1 MGKHQQG
8 MLHPQ
13 RIPEEKVK
21 VKAAGSPT
29 LLPAAVA
36 PEVPLQ
42 SMQSLEQR
50 QGPVVLGGLDQTHS
64 QQHGIE
70 VRRLAG
76 RPSHRGGFQQRRPL
90 KPKGFRGPVGQQPL
104 KARAHSLE
112 GLQRRSHR
120 TREIGTESD
129 RQAPGLISETGA
141 HAENLETFMVS
152 GGVAATAGVVSSA
165 AQDQAARAFPL
176 AAITGHGTLK
186 LALLLAA
193 VDPGLGGV
201 IIAGGRGTGKSVLAR
216 GLHALL
222 PPIDVLDIE
231 GTAGRNLDPQR
242 PDEWDEVARK
252 TVADRGDAAGELPT
266 RVLPAPFVQIP
277 LGITEDRL
285 VGAVDV
291 AASLSSGSAVFQPG
305 LLAEA
310 HRGVLYVDELNLLDD
325 GIVNL
330 MLAAVGSGE
339 NQVEREGLSL
349 SHPCRPLLI
358 ATYNPEEG
366 AVRDHLLDRFAI
378 ALSADQLVSTEQR
391 VEITEAV
398 LSHGQ
403 CSRSFAEKWGEE
415 TEALATQLLLAR
427 QWLPDVRIS
436 GEQVEYLVTEA
447 IRGGVEGHRS
457 ELYAVRV
464 AKAHAALSGRD
475 RVEADDLQ
483 VAVRL
488 VIAPRAL
495 QLPPQ
500 DEQMEP
506 PPPQDQQPPPPPES
520 GEQNAEDQPPPPEPP
535 EDSGDDAD
543 NPPEDNSDQDADEGN
558 DDDSEDDQAPP
569 SVPEEFML
577 DPEAVAI
584 DPDLLLFS
592 SAKAKS
598 GNSGSRSVVLSD
610 SRGRYV
616 KPILPRGPVRR
627 IAVDATLRAA
637 APYQKPRRARQ
648 PDRKV
653 IVEESDLRAKLL
665 QRQSGALVIFLVDA
679 SGSMA
684 LNRMQSAKGA
694 VIRLLTEAYENR
706 DEVALIP
713 FRGDQAEVLLPPT
726 RSITAARRRLESMPC
741 GGGSPLAHGLTQAAR
756 VGANALATGDLG
768 QVVVVAITD
777 GRGNVP
783 LSTSLG
789 QPILDGEEKPD
800 LKQEV
805 LDVAAR
811 YRMLGIKLLVID
823 TERKFIGS
831 GMGKDLAESAGG
843 KYVQLPKAS
852 DQAIAAI
859 AMDAINA
866 V

>member
-1 MGKHQQG
+1 M
-8 MLHPQ
+8 
-13 RIPEEKVK
+13 
-21 VKAAGSPT
+21 
-29 LLPAAVA
+29 VA
-36 PEVPLQ
+36 SGEVAK
-42 SMQSLEQR
+42 
-50 QGPVVLGGLDQTHS
+50 D
-64 QQHGIE
+64 
-70 VRRLAG
+70 
-76 RPSHRGGFQQRRPL
+76 
-90 KPKGFRGPVGQQPL
+90 
-104 KARAHSLE
+104 
-112 GLQRRSHR
+112 
-120 TREIGTESD
+120 
-129 RQAPGLISETGA
+129 
-141 HAENLETFMVS
+141 
-152 GGVAATAGVVSSA
+152 
-165 AQDQAARAFPL
+165 DQAIRAFPL

-222 PPIDVLDIE
+222 PPIDIIDQE
-231 GTAGRNLDPQR
+231 AAGLSRLPGCNLDPEETQNF
-242 PDEWDEVARK
+242 DEHQQAP
-252 TVADRGDAAGELPT
+252 PT
-266 RVLPAPFVQIP
+266 KVIPAPFIQIP
-277 LGITEDRL
+277 LGVSEDRL

-291 AASLSSGSAVFQPG
+291 TASLASGSAVFQPG

-310 HRGVLYVDELNLLDD
+310 HRGVLYVDELNLLDE
-325 GIVNL
+325 GIINL
-330 MLAAVGSGE
+330 LLASVGSGE

-366 AVRDHLLDRFAI
+366 AIRDHLLDRFAI
-378 ALSADQLVSTEQR
+378 VLSANQVLSTEQR
-391 VEITEAV
+391 VQITETA

-403 CSRSFAEKWGEE
+403 CSRSFSDQWSEE
-415 TEALATQLLLAR
+415 TDALATQLLIAR
-427 QWLPDVRIS
+427 QWLPDVQIS
-436 GEQVEYLVTEA
+436 TEQIEYLVNEA

-457 ELYAVRV
+457 ELYAVRA

-475 RVEADDLQ
+475 KVDADDLQ
-483 VAVRL
+483 VAVML
-488 VIAPRAL
+488 VIVPRAS
-495 QLPPQ
+495 QLPPPEQ
-500 DEQMEP
+500 QMEP
-506 PPPQDQQPPPPPES
+506 PPPQDQQQPEGS
-520 GEQNAEDQPPPPEPP
+520 GEDNEQDSTD
-535 EDSGDDAD
+535 EDSEEQESEDSSDD
-543 NPPEDNSDQDADEGN
+543 
-558 DDDSEDDQAPP
+558 DDDSPEEQAPP

-577 DPEAVAI
+577 DPEAVAL
-584 DPDLLLFS
+584 DPDLLLFN
-592 SAKAKS
+592 SAKSKS

-610 SRGRYV
+610 NRGRYV
-616 KPILPRGPVRR
+616 KPMLPRGPVRR

-637 APYQKPRRARQ
+637 APYQKARRARQ
-648 PDRKV
+648 PERVV

-665 QRQSGALVIFLVDA
+665 QRQAGALVIFLVDA

-713 FRGDQAEVLLPPT
+713 FRGDKADVLLPPT

-756 VGANALATGDLG
+756 VGANALATSDLG

-777 GRGNVP
+777 GRGTVP
-783 LSTSLG
+783 LSRSLG
-789 QPILDGEEKPD
+789 QPVLEGEVKSD

-831 GMGKDLAESAGG
+831 GMGKDLAEAAGG

-852 DQAIAAI
+852 DQAIAAV
-859 AMDAINA
+859 AMDALNA

>member
-1 MGKHQQG
+1 M
-8 MLHPQ
+8 
-13 RIPEEKVK
+13 
-21 VKAAGSPT
+21 
-29 LLPAAVA
+29 VA
-36 PEVPLQ
+36 
-42 SMQSLEQR
+42 S
-50 QGPVVLGGLDQTHS
+50 
-64 QQHGIE
+64 
-70 VRRLAG
+70 
-76 RPSHRGGFQQRRPL
+76 
-90 KPKGFRGPVGQQPL
+90 
-104 KARAHSLE
+104 
-112 GLQRRSHR
+112 
-120 TREIGTESD
+120 
-129 RQAPGLISETGA
+129 
-141 HAENLETFMVS
+141 
-152 GGVAATAGVVSSA
+152 GVAIKD
-165 AQDQAARAFPL
+165 DQATRAFPL

-201 IIAGGRGTGKSVLAR
+201 VIAGGRGTGKSVLAR

-222 PPIDVLDIE
+222 PPIDVLDAE
-231 GTAGRNLDPQR
+231 GGVGRNLDPQN
-242 PDEWDEVARK
+242 PEEWDDATREQISGEAPS
-252 TVADRGDAAGELPT
+252 TVI
-266 RVLPAPFVQIP
+266 PAPFVQIP

-305 LLAEA
+305 LLADA

-339 NQVEREGLSL
+339 NRVEREGLSL

-366 AVRDHLLDRFAI
+366 NVRDHLLDRFAI
-378 ALSADQLVSTEQR
+378 ALSANQLVSTEQR
-391 VEITEAV
+391 VEITNAV
-398 LSHGQ
+398 ISHGQ
-403 CSRSFAEKWGEE
+403 CSRSFAEKWSEE
-415 TEALATQLLLAR
+415 TDALATQLLLAR
-427 QWLPDVRIS
+427 QWLPDVQIS
-436 GEQVEYLVTEA
+436 GEQIEYLVTEA

-475 RVEADDLQ
+475 RVEAEDLQ
-483 VAVRL
+483 VAVAL
-488 VIAPRAL
+488 VIAPRAS
-495 QLPPQ
+495 QMPPPDQ
-500 DEQMEP
+500 QMEP
-506 PPPQDQQPPPPPES
+506 PPPQDQEPPPPPQDQGDQQQENPPPPPEGS
-520 GEQNAEDQPPPPEPP
+520 GEEES
-535 EDSGDDAD
+535 E
-543 NPPEDNSDQDADEGN
+543 PPEDNSEDDNTDDDEG
-558 DDDSEDDQAPP
+558 DGEEDQAPP
-569 SVPEEFML
+569 AVPEEFML
-577 DPEAVAI
+577 DPEAIEV
-584 DPDLLLFS
+584 DPDLLLFNA
-592 SAKAKS
+592 AKSKS

-616 KPILPRGPVRR
+616 KPMLPRGPVRR

-637 APYQKPRRARQ
+637 APYQKIRRERE
-648 PDRKV
+648 PGRSV
-653 IVEESDLRAKLL
+653 IVEEGDLRAKLL
-665 QRQSGALVIFLVDA
+665 QRKAGALVVFLVDA

-789 QPILDGEEKPD
+789 QPELEGEEKPD

-831 GMGKDLAESAGG
+831 GMGKDLAEAAGG

-852 DQAIAAI
+852 DQAIAAV
-859 AMDAINA
+859 AMDAISNI
-866 V
+866 

>member
-1 MGKHQQG
+1 M
-8 MLHPQ
+8 
-13 RIPEEKVK
+13 
-21 VKAAGSPT
+21 
-29 LLPAAVA
+29 
-36 PEVPLQ
+36 
-42 SMQSLEQR
+42 
-50 QGPVVLGGLDQTHS
+50 
-64 QQHGIE
+64 
-70 VRRLAG
+70 
-76 RPSHRGGFQQRRPL
+76 
-90 KPKGFRGPVGQQPL
+90 
-104 KARAHSLE
+104 
-112 GLQRRSHR
+112 
-120 TREIGTESD
+120 
-129 RQAPGLISETGA
+129 
-141 HAENLETFMVS
+141 
-152 GGVAATAGVVSSA
+152 
-165 AQDQAARAFPL
+165 
-176 AAITGHGTLK
+176 
-186 LALLLAA
+186 LAA

-222 PPIDVLDIE
+222 PPIEVLDVE
-231 GTAGRNLDPQR
+231 GGDGPQSHGRNLDPTR
-242 PDEWDEVARK
+242 PDDWDANARRRI
-252 TVADRGDAAGELPT
+252 TALGGDPDNTSSDALMPT
-266 RVLPAPFVQIP
+266 RVIPAPFVQVP
-277 LGITEDRL
+277 LGVTEDRL
-285 VGAVDV
+285 VGSVDV
-291 AASLSSGSAVFQPG
+291 TASLASGNAVFQPG

-330 MLAAVGSGE
+330 LLAAVGSGV

-366 AVRDHLLDRFAI
+366 TVRDHLLDRFAI
-378 ALSADQLVSTEQR
+378 ALSANQLVSTEQR

-398 LSHGQ
+398 LAHGQ
-403 CSRSFAEKWGEE
+403 CSRSFAERWREE
-415 TEALATQLLLAR
+415 TDALATQLLLAR
-427 QWLPDVRIS
+427 QWLPDVQIS
-436 GEQVEYLVTEA
+436 SEQIEYLVTEA

-483 VAVRL
+483 VAVAL
-488 VIAPRAL
+488 VIAPRAS
-495 QLPPQ
+495 QLPPPDQ
-500 DEQMEP
+500 QMEP
-506 PPPQDQQPPPPPES
+506 PPPPEQPQDQSPPPPEA
-520 GEQNAEDQPPPPEPP
+520 GDQNPENQPPPPEGSGEDESDPP
-535 EDSGDDAD
+535 EDDSSDDND
-543 NPPEDNSDQDADEGN
+543 PDQDDSPED
-558 DDDSEDDQAPP
+558 DSPDDQAPP

-584 DPDLLLFS
+584 DPELLLFG
-592 SAKAKS
+592 AAKS
-598 GNSGSRSVVLSD
+598 QSGSSGSRSVVFSD

-616 KPILPRGPVRR
+616 KPMLPRGPVRR

-637 APYQKPRRARQ
+637 APYQKARRARQ
-648 PDRKV
+648 PERTV
-653 IVEESDLRAKLL
+653 IVEEADLRAKLL
-665 QRQSGALVIFLVDA
+665 QRKAGALVIFLVDA

-789 QPILDGEEKPD
+789 QPQLEGEEKPD

-805 LDVAAR
+805 LDVASR
-811 YRMLGIKLLVID
+811 YRLLGIKLLVID

-831 GMGKDLAESAGG
+831 GMGKDLAEAAGG

-859 AMDAINA
+859 AMEAINS

>member
-1 MGKHQQG
+1 M
-8 MLHPQ
+8 
-13 RIPEEKVK
+13 
-21 VKAAGSPT
+21 
-29 LLPAAVA
+29 VA
-36 PEVPLQ
+36 
-42 SMQSLEQR
+42 S
-50 QGPVVLGGLDQTHS
+50 
-64 QQHGIE
+64 
-70 VRRLAG
+70 
-76 RPSHRGGFQQRRPL
+76 
-90 KPKGFRGPVGQQPL
+90 
-104 KARAHSLE
+104 
-112 GLQRRSHR
+112 
-120 TREIGTESD
+120 
-129 RQAPGLISETGA
+129 
-141 HAENLETFMVS
+141 
-152 GGVAATAGVVSSA
+152 GVAIKD
-165 AQDQAARAFPL
+165 DQATRAFPL
-176 AAITGHGTLK
+176 AAITGHGIIK
-186 LALLLAA
+186 VALLLAA

-201 IIAGGRGTGKSVLAR
+201 VIAGGRGTGKSVLAR

-222 PPIDVLDIE
+222 PPIDVLDSE
-231 GTAGRNLDPQR
+231 VGVGRNLDPHN
-242 PDEWDEVARK
+242 PDEWD
-252 TVADRGDAAGELPT
+252 DATRESINGEAPSI
-266 RVLPAPFVQIP
+266 VIPAPFVQIP

-291 AASLSSGSAVFQPG
+291 AASLSSGNAVFQPG
-305 LLAEA
+305 LLADA

-339 NQVEREGLSL
+339 NRVEREGLSL

-366 AVRDHLLDRFAI
+366 NVRDHLLDRFAI
-378 ALSADQLVSTEQR
+378 VLSANQLVSTEQR
-391 VEITEAV
+391 VEITNAV
-398 LSHGQ
+398 ISHGQ

-415 TEALATQLLLAR
+415 TDALATQLLLAR
-427 QWLPDVRIS
+427 QWLPDVQIS
-436 GEQVEYLVTEA
+436 GEQIEYLVTEA
-447 IRGGVEGHRS
+447 IRGRVEGHRS

-475 RVEADDLQ
+475 QVEADDLQ
-483 VAVRL
+483 VAVAL
-488 VIAPRAL
+488 VIAPRAS
-495 QLPPQ
+495 QMPPPDQ
-500 DEQMEP
+500 QMEP
-506 PPPQDQQPPPPPES
+506 PPPQDQEPPPPPQDQGDEQQENPPPPPEGS
-520 GEQNAEDQPPPPEPP
+520 DDEQNDT
-535 EDSGDDAD
+535 
-543 NPPEDNSDQDADEGN
+543 PEDNSDDDESDG
-558 DDDSEDDQAPP
+558 EEDQAPP
-569 SVPEEFML
+569 AVPEEFML
-577 DPEAVAI
+577 DPEAIEV
-584 DPDLLLFS
+584 DPDLLLFNA
-592 SAKAKS
+592 AKAKS

-637 APYQKPRRARQ
+637 APYQKIRRERE
-648 PDRKV
+648 PGRSV
-653 IVEESDLRAKLL
+653 IVEEGDLRAKLL
-665 QRQSGALVIFLVDA
+665 QRKAGALVVFLVDA

-713 FRGDQAEVLLPPT
+713 FRGDQADVLLPPT

-789 QPILDGEEKPD
+789 RPELEGEEKPD

-805 LDVAAR
+805 LDVAGR

-831 GMGKDLAESAGG
+831 GMGKDLAEAAGG

-852 DQAIAAI
+852 DQAIAAV
-859 AMDAINA
+859 AMDAISSI
-866 V
+866 

>member
-1 MGKHQQG
+1 M
-8 MLHPQ
+8 
-13 RIPEEKVK
+13 
-21 VKAAGSPT
+21 
-29 LLPAAVA
+29 VA
-36 PEVPLQ
+36 
-42 SMQSLEQR
+42 S
-50 QGPVVLGGLDQTHS
+50 
-64 QQHGIE
+64 
-70 VRRLAG
+70 
-76 RPSHRGGFQQRRPL
+76 
-90 KPKGFRGPVGQQPL
+90 
-104 KARAHSLE
+104 
-112 GLQRRSHR
+112 
-120 TREIGTESD
+120 
-129 RQAPGLISETGA
+129 
-141 HAENLETFMVS
+141 
-152 GGVAATAGVVSSA
+152 GVAVTDDRAT
-165 AQDQAARAFPL
+165 RAFPL

-201 IIAGGRGTGKSVLAR
+201 VIAGGRGTGKSVLAR

-222 PPIDVLDIE
+222 PPIDILDVDN
-231 GTAGRNLDPQR
+231 GVGRNLDPLN
-242 PDEWDEVARK
+242 PEEWNAAIREQIS
-252 TVADRGDAAGELPT
+252 GDAPS
-266 RVLPAPFVQIP
+266 RVIPAPFVQIP

-291 AASLSSGSAVFQPG
+291 AASLASGSAIFQPG
-305 LLAEA
+305 LLADA

-339 NQVEREGLSL
+339 NRVEREGLSL

-366 AVRDHLLDRFAI
+366 NVRDHLLDRFAI
-378 ALSADQLVSTEQR
+378 ALSANQLVSTEQR
-391 VEITEAV
+391 VEITNAV
-398 LSHGQ
+398 ISHGQ
-403 CSRSFAEKWGEE
+403 CSRSFAETWREE
-415 TEALATQLLLAR
+415 TDALSTQLLLAR
-427 QWLPDVRIS
+427 QWLPDVQIS
-436 GEQVEYLVTEA
+436 REQIEYLVTEA

-464 AKAHAALSGRD
+464 ARAHAALSGRD
-475 RVEADDLQ
+475 KVEADDLQ
-483 VAVRL
+483 VAVAL
-488 VIAPRAL
+488 VIAPRAS
-495 QLPPQ
+495 QMPPPDQ
-500 DEQMEP
+500 QMEP
-506 PPPQDQQPPPPPES
+506 PPPQDQEPPPPPQGDQQNEQDNPPPPPPEGS
-520 GEQNAEDQPPPPEPP
+520 
-535 EDSGDDAD
+535 D
-543 NPPEDNSDQDADEGN
+543 NEENDPPEDNSEDDSTDDDEG
-558 DDDSEDDQAPP
+558 DGEEDQTPP
-569 SVPEEFML
+569 AVPEEFML
-577 DPEAVAI
+577 DPEAIDV
-584 DPDLLLFS
+584 DPDLLLFNA
-592 SAKAKS
+592 AKAKS

-616 KPILPRGPVRR
+616 KPMLPRGPVRR

-637 APYQKPRRARQ
+637 APYQKIRRERE
-648 PDRKV
+648 PGRTV
-653 IVEESDLRAKLL
+653 IVEEGDLRAKLL
-665 QRQSGALVIFLVDA
+665 QRKAGALVVFLVDA

-789 QPILDGEEKPD
+789 QPALEGEEKPD

-831 GMGKDLAESAGG
+831 GMGKDLAEAAGG

-852 DQAIAAI
+852 DQAIAAV
-859 AMDAINA
+859 AMDAINTI
-866 V
+866 

>member
-1 MGKHQQG
+1 M
-8 MLHPQ
+8 
-13 RIPEEKVK
+13 
-21 VKAAGSPT
+21 
-29 LLPAAVA
+29 VA
-36 PEVPLQ
+36 
-42 SMQSLEQR
+42 S
-50 QGPVVLGGLDQTHS
+50 
-64 QQHGIE
+64 
-70 VRRLAG
+70 
-76 RPSHRGGFQQRRPL
+76 
-90 KPKGFRGPVGQQPL
+90 
-104 KARAHSLE
+104 
-112 GLQRRSHR
+112 
-120 TREIGTESD
+120 
-129 RQAPGLISETGA
+129 
-141 HAENLETFMVS
+141 
-152 GGVAATAGVVSSA
+152 GVAATDDRAT
-165 AQDQAARAFPL
+165 RAFPL

-201 IIAGGRGTGKSVLAR
+201 VIAGGRGTGKSVLAR

-222 PPIDVLDIE
+222 PPIDILDV
-231 GTAGRNLDPQR
+231 TSSVGRNLDPQT
-242 PDEWDEVARK
+242 PEEWDPATR
-252 TVADRGDAAGELPT
+252 AQIDGEAPSK
-266 RVLPAPFVQIP
+266 VIPAPFVQIP

-291 AASLSSGSAVFQPG
+291 AASLASGSSVFQPG
-305 LLAEA
+305 LLADA

-339 NQVEREGLSL
+339 NRVEREGLSL

-366 AVRDHLLDRFAI
+366 NVRDHLLDRFAI
-378 ALSADQLVSTEQR
+378 ALSANQLVTTEQR
-391 VEITEAV
+391 VEITNAV
-398 LSHGQ
+398 LNHGQ
-403 CSRSFAEKWGEE
+403 CSRTFAETWAEE
-415 TEALATQLLLAR
+415 TDALATQLLLAR
-427 QWLPDVRIS
+427 QWLPDVKIS
-436 GEQVEYLVTEA
+436 REQIQYLVNEA

-464 AKAHAALSGRD
+464 ARANAALSGRD

-483 VAVRL
+483 VAVAL
-488 VIAPRAL
+488 VIAPRAS
-495 QLPPQ
+495 QLPPPDQ
-500 DEQMEP
+500 QMEP
-506 PPPQDQQPPPPPES
+506 PPPQDQEPPPPPE
-520 GEQNAEDQPPPPEPP
+520 GETPPEDEQEPP
-535 EDSGDDAD
+535 EDR
-543 NPPEDNSDQDADEGN
+543 
-558 DDDSEDDQAPP
+558 DDSDDEPDNDEEDTPEDQAPP
-569 SVPEEFML
+569 SIPEEFML

-584 DPDLLLFS
+584 DPDLLLFN
-592 SAKAKS
+592 AAKS
-598 GNSGSRSVVLSD
+598 KSGSSGSRSMVMSD

-616 KPILPRGPVRR
+616 KPMLPRGPVRR

-637 APYQKPRRARQ
+637 APHQKVRRERQ
-648 PDRKV
+648 PERTV

-665 QRQSGALVIFLVDA
+665 QRKAGALVVFLVDA

-756 VGANALATGDLG
+756 VGANALATGDLS

-789 QPILDGEEKPD
+789 QPELEGEDKPD

-805 LDVAAR
+805 LDVATR

-831 GMGKDLAESAGG
+831 GMGKDLAEAAGG

-852 DQAIAAI
+852 DQAIAAV
-859 AMDAINA
+859 AMDAISTI
-866 V
+866 

>member
-1 MGKHQQG
+1 M
-8 MLHPQ
+8 
-13 RIPEEKVK
+13 
-21 VKAAGSPT
+21 
-29 LLPAAVA
+29 VA
-36 PEVPLQ
+36 
-42 SMQSLEQR
+42 S
-50 QGPVVLGGLDQTHS
+50 
-64 QQHGIE
+64 
-70 VRRLAG
+70 
-76 RPSHRGGFQQRRPL
+76 
-90 KPKGFRGPVGQQPL
+90 
-104 KARAHSLE
+104 
-112 GLQRRSHR
+112 
-120 TREIGTESD
+120 
-129 RQAPGLISETGA
+129 
-141 HAENLETFMVS
+141 
-152 GGVAATAGVVSSA
+152 GVASTA
-165 AQDQAARAFPL
+165 AQDQANRAFPL

-186 LALLLAA
+186 LALMLAA

-222 PPIDVLDIE
+222 PPIEVLDVE
-231 GTAGRNLDPQR
+231 GGDGPQSHGRNLDPTR
-242 PDEWDEVARK
+242 PDDWDANARRRI
-252 TVADRGDAAGELPT
+252 TALGGDPDNRSSDALMPT
-266 RVLPAPFVQIP
+266 RVIPAPFVQVP
-277 LGITEDRL
+277 LGVTEDRL
-285 VGAVDV
+285 VGSVDV
-291 AASLSSGSAVFQPG
+291 TASLAGGNAVFQPG

-330 MLAAVGSGE
+330 LLAAVGSGV

-366 AVRDHLLDRFAI
+366 TVRDHLLDRFAI
-378 ALSADQLVSTEQR
+378 ALSANQLVSTEQR

-398 LSHGQ
+398 LAHGQ
-403 CSRSFAEKWGEE
+403 CSRSFAERWREE
-415 TEALATQLLLAR
+415 TDALATQLLLAR
-427 QWLPDVRIS
+427 QWLPDVQIS
-436 GEQVEYLVTEA
+436 SEQIAYLVTEA

-483 VAVRL
+483 VAVAL
-488 VIAPRAL
+488 VIAPRAS
-495 QLPPQ
+495 QLPPPDQ
-500 DEQMEP
+500 QMEP
-506 PPPQDQQPPPPPES
+506 PPPPEQPQDQSPPPPEA
-520 GEQNAEDQPPPPEPP
+520 GDQNPENQPPPPEGSGEDESEPP
-535 EDSGDDAD
+535 
-543 NPPEDNSDQDADEGN
+543 
-558 DDDSEDDQAPP
+558 DDDSSDDNDPDQDESPEEDSPDDQAPP

-584 DPDLLLFS
+584 DPDLLLFN
-592 SAKAKS
+592 AAKS
-598 GNSGSRSVVLSD
+598 KSGSSGSRSVVFSD

-616 KPILPRGPVRR
+616 KPMLPRGPVRR

-637 APYQKPRRARQ
+637 APYQKTRRARQ
-648 PDRKV
+648 PERTV
-653 IVEESDLRAKLL
+653 IVEEADLRAKLL
-665 QRQSGALVIFLVDA
+665 QRKAGALVIFLVDA

-789 QPILDGEEKPD
+789 QPQLEGEEKPD

-805 LDVAAR
+805 LDVASR
-811 YRMLGIKLLVID
+811 YRLLGIKLLVID

-831 GMGKDLAESAGG
+831 GMGKDLAEAAGG

-859 AMDAINA
+859 AMEAINS

>member
-1 MGKHQQG
+1 MVASGVTSNG
-8 MLHPQ
+8 V
-13 RIPEEKVK
+13 IST
-21 VKAAGSPT
+21 AA
-29 LLPAAVA
+29 
-36 PEVPLQ
+36 
-42 SMQSLEQR
+42 
-50 QGPVVLGGLDQTHS
+50 LDQAS
-64 QQHGIE
+64 
-70 VRRLAG
+70 
-76 RPSHRGGFQQRRPL
+76 
-90 KPKGFRGPVGQQPL
+90 
-104 KARAHSLE
+104 
-112 GLQRRSHR
+112 RS
-120 TREIGTESD
+120 
-129 RQAPGLISETGA
+129 
-141 HAENLETFMVS
+141 
-152 GGVAATAGVVSSA
+152 
-165 AQDQAARAFPL
+165 FPL

-222 PPIDVLDIE
+222 PPIDIVDLE
-231 GTAGRNLDPQR
+231 AAGETKLPGRNLDPQSAQDWGER
-242 PDEWDEVARK
+242 PQDP
-252 TVADRGDAAGELPT
+252 PT
-266 RVLPAPFVQIP
+266 MVIPAPFIQIP
-277 LGITEDRL
+277 LGVTEDRL
-285 VGAVDV
+285 VGSVDV
-291 AASLSSGSAVFQPG
+291 TASLASGSPVFQPG

-325 GIVNL
+325 GIINL
-330 MLAAVGSGE
+330 LLAAVGSGE

-366 AVRDHLLDRFAI
+366 AIRDHLLDRFAI
-378 ALSADQLVSTEQR
+378 VLSANQIVSTEQR
-391 VEITEAV
+391 VEITNAV
-398 LSHGQ
+398 LAHGQ
-403 CSRSFAEKWGEE
+403 CSRSFSEKWSEE
-415 TEALATQLLLAR
+415 TDALATQLLLAR
-427 QWLPDVRIS
+427 QWLPDVKVS
-436 GEQVEYLVTEA
+436 SEQIKYLVTEA

-457 ELYAVRV
+457 ELYAVRA

-475 RVEADDLQ
+475 QVEAEDLQ
-483 VAVRL
+483 VAVAL
-488 VIAPRAL
+488 VIAPRAS
-495 QLPPQ
+495 QMPPPEQ
-500 DEQMEP
+500 QMEP
-506 PPPQDQQPPPPPES
+506 PPPQEQQPPQDQEPPPPPEGS
-520 GEQNAEDQPPPPEPP
+520 GEEDEP
-535 EDSGDDAD
+535 DSEEQES
-543 NPPEDNSDQDADEGN
+543 EDNSDEDE
-558 DDDSEDDQAPP
+558 DDSPEEQAPP

-584 DPDLLLFS
+584 DPDLLLFNA
-592 SAKAKS
+592 AKSKS

-616 KPILPRGPVRR
+616 KPMLPRGPVRR

-637 APYQKPRRARQ
+637 APYQKARRARQ
-648 PDRKV
+648 PDRVV

-665 QRQSGALVIFLVDA
+665 QRQAGALVIFLVDA

-789 QPILDGEEKPD
+789 QPVLEGEDKPD

-805 LDVAAR
+805 LDVASR
-811 YRMLGIKLLVID
+811 YRMLGLKLLVID

-831 GMGKDLAESAGG
+831 GMGKDLAEAAGG

-852 DQAIAAI
+852 DQAIAAV
-859 AMDAINA
+859 AMDALNT

>member
-1 MGKHQQG
+1 M
-8 MLHPQ
+8 
-13 RIPEEKVK
+13 
-21 VKAAGSPT
+21 
-29 LLPAAVA
+29 VA
-36 PEVPLQ
+36 
-42 SMQSLEQR
+42 
-50 QGPVVLGGLDQTHS
+50 T
-64 QQHGIE
+64 
-70 VRRLAG
+70 
-76 RPSHRGGFQQRRPL
+76 
-90 KPKGFRGPVGQQPL
+90 
-104 KARAHSLE
+104 
-112 GLQRRSHR
+112 
-120 TREIGTESD
+120 
-129 RQAPGLISETGA
+129 
-141 HAENLETFMVS
+141 
-152 GGVAATAGVVSSA
+152 GVAVRD
-165 AQDQAARAFPL
+165 DQAIRAFPL

-201 IIAGGRGTGKSVLAR
+201 VIAGGRGTGKSVLAR

-222 PPIDVLDIE
+222 PPIDILDIE
-231 GTAGRNLDPQR
+231 GGIGRNLDPQE
-242 PDEWDEVARK
+242 PEEWDAATQERIEGEPPS
-252 TVADRGDAAGELPT
+252 TVI
-266 RVLPAPFVQIP
+266 PAPFVQIP

-305 LLAEA
+305 LLADA

-339 NQVEREGLSL
+339 NRVEREGLSL

-366 AVRDHLLDRFAI
+366 NVRDHLLDRFAI
-378 ALSADQLVSTEQR
+378 ALSANQLVSTEQR
-391 VEITEAV
+391 VEITNAV
-398 LSHGQ
+398 ISHGQ
-403 CSRSFAEKWGEE
+403 CSRTFATTWSEE
-415 TEALATQLLLAR
+415 TDALATQLLLAR
-427 QWLPDVRIS
+427 QWLPDVQIS
-436 GEQVEYLVTEA
+436 REQIQYLVNEA

-464 AKAHAALSGRD
+464 ARAHAALSGRD
-475 RVEADDLQ
+475 QVEADDLQ
-483 VAVRL
+483 VAVAL
-488 VIAPRAL
+488 VIAPRAS
-495 QLPPQ
+495 QLPPPDQ
-500 DEQMEP
+500 QMEP
-506 PPPQDQQPPPPPES
+506 PPPQDQEPPPPQQDEGDQQQDNPPPPPEGS
-520 GEQNAEDQPPPPEPP
+520 GEEDNDPAEDNA
-535 EDSGDDAD
+535 DDD
-543 NPPEDNSDQDADEGN
+543 NTDDEG
-558 DDDSEDDQAPP
+558 DSEEDQAPP
-569 SVPEEFML
+569 AVPEEFML
-577 DPEAVAI
+577 DPEAIAV
-584 DPDLLLFS
+584 DPDLLLFNA
-592 SAKAKS
+592 AKSKS
-598 GNSGSRSVVLSD
+598 GNSGSRSVVFSD

-616 KPILPRGPVRR
+616 KPMLPRGPVRR

-637 APYQKPRRARQ
+637 APYQKIRRARE
-648 PDRKV
+648 PHRTV
-653 IVEESDLRAKLL
+653 IVEEGDLRAKLL
-665 QRQSGALVIFLVDA
+665 QRKAGALVVFLVDA

-789 QPILDGEEKPD
+789 QPELEGEEKPD

-805 LDVAAR
+805 LDVASR

-831 GMGKDLAESAGG
+831 GMGKDLAEAAGG

-852 DQAIAAI
+852 DQAIAAV
-859 AMDAINA
+859 AMDAISDI
-866 V
+866 

>member
-1 MGKHQQG
+1 M
-8 MLHPQ
+8 
-13 RIPEEKVK
+13 
-21 VKAAGSPT
+21 
-29 LLPAAVA
+29 VA
-36 PEVPLQ
+36 
-42 SMQSLEQR
+42 S
-50 QGPVVLGGLDQTHS
+50 
-64 QQHGIE
+64 
-70 VRRLAG
+70 
-76 RPSHRGGFQQRRPL
+76 
-90 KPKGFRGPVGQQPL
+90 
-104 KARAHSLE
+104 
-112 GLQRRSHR
+112 
-120 TREIGTESD
+120 
-129 RQAPGLISETGA
+129 
-141 HAENLETFMVS
+141 
-152 GGVAATAGVVSSA
+152 GVAVTDDRAT
-165 AQDQAARAFPL
+165 RAFPL

-201 IIAGGRGTGKSVLAR
+201 VIAGGRGTGKSVLAR

-222 PPIDVLDIE
+222 PPIDILDVDN
-231 GTAGRNLDPQR
+231 GVGRNLDPLN
-242 PDEWDEVARK
+242 PEEWDAATRE
-252 TVADRGDAAGELPT
+252 TISGDAPS
-266 RVLPAPFVQIP
+266 RVIPAPFVQIP

-291 AASLSSGSAVFQPG
+291 TASLASGSAMFQPG
-305 LLAEA
+305 LLADA

-339 NQVEREGLSL
+339 NRVEREGLSL

-366 AVRDHLLDRFAI
+366 NVRDHLLDRFAI
-378 ALSADQLVSTEQR
+378 ALSANQLVSTEQR
-391 VEITEAV
+391 VEITNAV
-398 LSHGQ
+398 ISHGQ
-403 CSRSFAEKWGEE
+403 CSRSFAETWREE
-415 TEALATQLLLAR
+415 TDALATQLLLAR
-427 QWLPDVRIS
+427 QWLPDVQIS
-436 GEQVEYLVTEA
+436 REQIEYLVTEA

-464 AKAHAALSGRD
+464 ARAHAALSGRD

-483 VAVRL
+483 VAVAL
-488 VIAPRAL
+488 VIAPRAS
-495 QLPPQ
+495 QMPPPDQ
-500 DEQMEP
+500 QMEP
-506 PPPQDQQPPPPPES
+506 PPPPQDQGDQQNEQDSPPPPPEGS
-520 GEQNAEDQPPPPEPP
+520 GEEENDPP
-535 EDSGDDAD
+535 EDT
-543 NPPEDNSDQDADEGN
+543 
-558 DDDSEDDQAPP
+558 SEDDSTDDNEGDGEEDQTPP
-569 SVPEEFML
+569 AVPEEFML
-577 DPEAVAI
+577 DPEAIDV
-584 DPDLLLFS
+584 DPDLLLFNA
-592 SAKAKS
+592 AKAKS

-616 KPILPRGPVRR
+616 KPMLPRGPVRR

-637 APYQKPRRARQ
+637 APYQKIRRERE
-648 PDRKV
+648 PGRTV
-653 IVEESDLRAKLL
+653 IVEEGDLRAKLL
-665 QRQSGALVIFLVDA
+665 QRKAGALVVFLVDA

-789 QPILDGEEKPD
+789 QPELEGEEKPD

-831 GMGKDLAESAGG
+831 GMRKDPAEAAGG

-852 DQAIAAI
+852 DQAIAAV
-859 AMDAINA
+859 AMDAISNI
-866 V
+866 